1 MALNSFIIHG
11 FRWFFHGLP
20 WRHCRFSGM
29 TGCDRVLIQFWPQM
43 GLLNFIGPY
52 LARIRMSAG
61 VLGWWWFPMSWP
73 NAAGREW
80 TWGNACLSKVS
91 NIHSLQQRCLAWM
104 IAEMLLCLCSFVI
117 FCMVFMYFMFQW
129 VSFGSDW
136 QGYVLPNQWSFGIG
150 WRYEMVGMVSVGDA
164 HTGWFLGSDPNA
176 LQVHSENTSRVL
188 AKIFCIF
195 KVVLEVVQWYP
206 INRTSLTSNHSQSF
220 IYLHYL
226 QVSQSW
232 RNFICLVL
240 LWICF
245 ASFDGCIIVQHVA
258 VMAEMIMPI
267 TLLEYVSICRN
278 CVYLIFRSITSP

>member
-1 MALNSFIIHG
+1 MALNSCIIHG

-117 FCMVFMYFMFQW
+117 FRMVFMYFMFQW

-136 QGYVLPNQWSFGIG
+136 QGYVLPNQWCFGIG

-164 HTGWFLGSDPNA
+164 PHRVILRIRSERSTSALWEHFSCPGQDLLHFEGCPGSGPM
-176 LQVHSENTSRVL
+176 
-188 AKIFCIF
+188 
-195 KVVLEVVQWYP
+195 
-206 INRTSLTSNHSQSF
+206 
-220 IYLHYL
+220 
-226 QVSQSW
+226 VSYQ
-232 RNFICLVL
+232 RY
-240 LWICF
+240 
-245 ASFDGCIIVQHVA
+245 Q
-258 VMAEMIMPI
+258 
-267 TLLEYVSICRN
+267 
-278 CVYLIFRSITSP
+278 